1 MAVIRVHGLNKNK
14 PCIRS
19 SKSSPAAMKICCKRV
34 PGKLLNVTKSGR
46 LHMSVKYF
54 YNSNL
59 SKGLKGI

>member
-19 SKSSPAAMKICCKRV
+19 SKSSPAAMKICCNGI

-46 LHMSVKYF
+46 LHMSCENIF
-54 YNSNL
+54 
-59 SKGLKGI
+59 IIQT

>member
-19 SKSSPAAMKICCKRV
+19 SKSSPAAMKICCNGI

-46 LHMSVKYF
+46 LHMSCKNIFIIQTY
-54 YNSNL
+54 
-59 SKGLKGI
+59 GLNGR